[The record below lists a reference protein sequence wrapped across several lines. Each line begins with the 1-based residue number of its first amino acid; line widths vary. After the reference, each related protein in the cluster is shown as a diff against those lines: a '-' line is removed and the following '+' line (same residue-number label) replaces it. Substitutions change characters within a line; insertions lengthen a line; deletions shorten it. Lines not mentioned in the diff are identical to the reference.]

1 MAGAYPTGACRTA
14 CEIKQVSR
22 STGRASVARSSNATH
37 VEVGCCFPEKR
48 SASPTPATTRSCS
61 AFAASRSRDGRPA
74 FQRAARLGPRARRDC
89 LWVRAGICRGTD
101 ARRCLCLAPD
111 TAARPKQERCRRG
124 RSRRA
129 EAAPDPRPPTSRALD
144 PPPYGHLGAVAS
156 SRGMRGRRV
165 FGPETQ
171 CGAWTQSM
179 VERVA
184 VGRPQAGLQRCDM
197 GCRERRAHREG
208 RTILI
213 DVGTAWRHE
222 KWLQPLQPA
231 AGILGACP

>member
-1 MAGAYPTGACRTA
+1 MRPRH
-14 CEIKQVSR
+14 R
-22 STGRASVARSSNATH
+22 RRRA
-37 VEVGCCFPEKR
+37 
-48 SASPTPATTRSCS
+48 
-61 AFAASRSRDGRPA
+61 
-74 FQRAARLGPRARRDC
+74 
-89 LWVRAGICRGTD
+89 
-101 ARRCLCLAPD
+101 
-111 TAARPKQERCRRG
+111 AARPLRRLVVATG
-124 RSRRA
+124 GLLFSGQRDSDQGRAGTACGSGRVSAAAPTRVAAYVWRRTPQPARSRN
-129 EAAPDPRPPTSRALD
+129 AAAVAARGVQKQHLTLGTPTSRALD